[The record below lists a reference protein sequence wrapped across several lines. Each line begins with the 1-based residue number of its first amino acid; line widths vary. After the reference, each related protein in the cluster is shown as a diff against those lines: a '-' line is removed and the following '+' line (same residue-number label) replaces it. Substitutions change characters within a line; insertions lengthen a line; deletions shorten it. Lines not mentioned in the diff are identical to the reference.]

1 MRLLFGRALDM
12 AGIPR
17 LCRSS
22 IAFFGF
28 KGTRQDNRILNKI
41 SKHWICVS
49 SRCRNDDVAV
59 AFKSGFP
66 VISVPLPSR
75 RERCEFTLRP
85 LSHTVKDFLQDIQ
98 QEDKGVERAM
108 VYNEDGTRISGSTGV
123 DVLLQSNFKLVLNED
138 SYLVSVPDES
148 KPPIDD
154 FRSVAHIKT
163 LVHQLYS
170 AMNIEQHQLEK
181 ERHLMQELE
190 KLQLELKPLEDLKA
204 EIDRKSAQR
213 TNLVVWGGLGYMAFQ
228 FGLLARLTWWEYS
241 WDIMEPV
248 TYFVGYGTAMA
259 CYAYFVLTRQEFLY
273 PDARDRQFLL
283 FFHKLSKRKIFDV
296 KRYNAI
302 KDAMNKIEEDLQ
314 VLRSPLFLHL
324 PENAR
329 MELLSNIANKD
340 DEKDTQ

>member
-1 MRLLFGRALDM
+1 MELRASVALFDV
-12 AGIPR
+12 
-17 LCRSS
+17 
-22 IAFFGF
+22 
-28 KGTRQDNRILNKI
+28 KGARQEIIILNKI

-49 SRCRNDDVAV
+49 SRCRKDNVAV
-59 AFKSGFP
+59 TFKSGFP

-85 LSHTVKDFLQDIQ
+85 LSHTVKDFLKDIQ
-98 QEDKGVERAM
+98 EEDKGIERAM
-108 VYNEDGTRISGSTGV
+108 VYNEDGYRISGSTGV
-123 DVLLQSNFKLVLNED
+123 DVLLQSDFKLVLNED

-154 FRSVAHIKT
+154 IRTVAHIKT
-163 LVHQLYS
+163 LVHQIYS

-181 ERHLMQELE
+181 ERYLMQEWE
-190 KLQLELKPLEDLKA
+190 KLQLELKPMEDLKA

-213 TNLVVWGGLGYMAFQ
+213 TNFVVWGGLGYMALQ

-283 FFHKLSKRKIFDV
+283 FFHKLSKRKIFDI
-296 KRYNAI
+296 KRYNEI
-302 KDAMNKIEEDLQ
+302 KDAINQIEGNLK

-329 MELLSNIANKD
+329 TELLGNVDDKD
-340 DEKDTQ
+340 DETKN

>member
-1 MRLLFGRALDM
+1 MLFRERASNM

-17 LCRSS
+17 VCQSS

-28 KGTRQDNRILNKI
+28 KGARQGNIILNRI
-41 SKHWICVS
+41 SKHWIFVS
-49 SRCRNDDVAV
+49 SRCRKDNVAV
-59 AFKSGFP
+59 TFKSGFP

-85 LSHTVKDFLQDIQ
+85 LSHTVKDFLKDIQ
-98 QEDKGVERAM
+98 EEDKGIERAM
-108 VYNEDGTRISGSTGV
+108 VYNEDGSRISGSTGV

-138 SYLVSVPDES
+138 SYLVLVPDES

-154 FRSVAHIKT
+154 FRTVAHVKT
-163 LVHQLYS
+163 LVHQMYS

-181 ERHLMQELE
+181 ERYLMQEWE

-213 TNLVVWGGLGYMAFQ
+213 TNFVVWGGLGYMALQ

-283 FFHKLSKRKIFDV
+283 FFHKLSKRKIFDI
-296 KRYNAI
+296 KRYNEI
-302 KDAMNKIEEDLQ
+302 KDAISKIEGNLQ

-329 MELLSNIANKD
+329 TELLGNVADKD
-340 DEKDTQ
+340 DEK

>member
-1 MRLLFGRALDM
+1 M
-12 AGIPR
+12 AGTLRLSRSSSIALFSFKGARLNKSVWNKIPKHWIFVSA
-17 LCRSS
+17 LCRSD
-22 IAFFGF
+22 
-28 KGTRQDNRILNKI
+28 K
-41 SKHWICVS
+41 VS
-49 SRCRNDDVAV
+49 VG
-59 AFKSGFP
+59 FKSGFP
-66 VISVPLPSR
+66 IILLPLPSR
-75 RERCEFTLRP
+75 REQCEFVLRP
-85 LSHTVKDFLQDIQ
+85 LMHTVKDFLENIQ
-98 QEDKGVERAM
+98 KEDKGIERAT
-108 VYNEDGTRISGSTGV
+108 VYNVDGSRISGSTGV
-123 DVLLQSNFKLVLNED
+123 DVLLQSDFKVVLND
-138 SYLVSVPDES
+138 NSYFVSVPDET

-154 FRSVAHIKT
+154 FKTVAHVKT

-181 ERHLMQELE
+181 ERYLMAELE
-190 KLQLELKPLEDLKA
+190 KLQLELKPMEDIKA

-213 TNLVVWGGLGYMAFQ
+213 TNIVVWGGLGYMAFQ

-283 FFHKLSKRKIFDV
+283 FFHKLSKRKVFDIR
-296 KRYNAI
+296 RYNEI
-302 KDAMNKIEEDLQ
+302 KDAILKIEADLQ

-329 MELLSNIANKD
+329 MELLEKISQKE
-340 DEKDTQ
+340 DEK